1 MTLRVLLVAT
11 LVLACGPA
19 MAATTMPIARP
30 APTARAAPVAQP
42 ALTARP
48 TRTARP
54 AARPAPRTPPVPP
67 MTFYVAKGAADSC
80 GRGCDSWIAVEG
92 QVDSGA
98 APRFRK
104 FFQKVRERK
113 LPIYFS
119 SPGGNLDQALAMGAM
134 LREKPVTARV
144 ARTVVREC
152 GFEAQDSDVC
162 IKLKQS
168 GRELHGDLWTRGAMC
183 NSACPYLMLGA
194 TTREVAPDAVLA
206 VHSPKVV
213 VHFSGLGIPSPEMR
227 AAATVRGHERADRMV
242 ASYIVRMGIDIGLLD
257 LASTVKFE
265 DIHALTREEIIR
277 FGIDRRERVE
287 TPWIFENIGRS
298 TVRKIASLKTGG
310 DKSYRLSQWRLFC
323 FNTDQFELDFQR
335 PIATSSVYPTVQISS
350 GASVALYFKSP
361 PLKAQGFEIWGVR
374 MNRTSL
380 QSFIDVPQFDFTET
394 SQTPDGHRLAH
405 SATFSSE
412 GLAGALDN
420 LLATCPPARPAAPLA
435 AVPFTAAPF
444 TAAPAKIPVQT
455 IGARDAAA
463 K

>member
-1 MTLRVLLVAT
+1 
-11 LVLACGPA
+11 
-19 MAATTMPIARP
+19 
-30 APTARAAPVAQP
+30 
-42 ALTARP
+42 
-48 TRTARP
+48 
-54 AARPAPRTPPVPP
+54 
-67 MTFYVAKGAADSC
+67 MTFYVAKGVPDAC

-98 APRFRK
+98 APRFRN
-104 FFQKVRERK
+104 FFQKVRGRN

-162 IKLKQS
+162 LKLKQS
-168 GRELHGDLWTRGAMC
+168 GRELHGELWTRGATC
-183 NSACPYLMLGA
+183 NSACPNLMLGA
-194 TTREVAPDAVLA
+194 TTREIAPDAVLA

-213 VHFSGLGIPSPEMR
+213 VHFSGLATPTREMR
-227 AAATVRGHERADRMV
+227 AAATERGHERADRMV
-242 ASYIVRMGIDIGLLD
+242 ASYIVRMGVDIGLLS
-257 LASTVKFE
+257 LTSTVKFE

-298 TVRKIASLKTGG
+298 AVRKVVTRKDDG

-323 FNTDQFELDFQR
+323 VSTDQFELDFQR
-335 PIATSSVYPTVQISS
+335 PAATSSAFPTVLISNG
-350 GASVALYFKSP
+350 GATSLYFKSP

-374 MNRTSL
+374 MNRASL
-380 QSFIDVPQFDFTET
+380 QSLADVPQFDFTET
-394 SQTPDGHRLAH
+394 SQTQDGHRLAH
-405 SATFSSE
+405 TATFSSE
-412 GLAGALDN
+412 GLAGALDS
-420 LLATCPPARPAAPLA
+420 LLATCPPAKPSAPLT

-444 TAAPAKIPVQT
+444 TAATSRIPLQT
-455 IGARDAAA
+455 IGARDGAA

>member
-1 MTLRVLLVAT
+1 MTFRSFPAAVLF
-11 LVLACGPA
+11 LACGPA
-19 MAATTMPIARP
+19 LAV
-30 APTARAAPVAQP
+30 PTAQP
-42 ALTARP
+42 A
-48 TRTARP
+48 P
-54 AARPAPRTPPVPP
+54 ATARPAPRVAPTAP
-67 MTFYVAKGAADSC
+67 MTFYVAKGAPDAC

-104 FFQKVRERK
+104 FFQKVRGRN

-162 IKLKQS
+162 LNLKQS
-168 GRELHGDLWTRGAMC
+168 GRELHGELWTRGATC

-194 TTREVAPDAVLA
+194 TTREIAPDAVLA

-213 VHFSGLGIPSPEMR
+213 VHFSGLATPTREMR
-227 AAATVRGHERADRMV
+227 AAATERGHERADRMV
-242 ASYIVRMGIDIGLLD
+242 ASYIVRMGVDIGLLS
-257 LASTVKFE
+257 LTSTVKFE

-298 TVRKIASLKTGG
+298 TVRKVATRKDDG
-310 DKSYRLSQWRLFC
+310 DKSYCLSQWRLFC
-323 FNTDQFELDFQR
+323 FSTDQFELDFQR
-335 PIATSSVYPTVQISS
+335 PAATSSAFPTVLISNG
-350 GASVALYFKSP
+350 GATSLSFRSP

-374 MNRTSL
+374 LNRASL
-380 QSFIDVPQFDFTET
+380 QSLADVPQFDFTET
-394 SQTPDGHRLAH
+394 SQTQDGHRLAH
-405 SATFSSE
+405 TATFSSE
-412 GLAGALDN
+412 GLAGALDS
-420 LLATCPPARPAAPLA
+420 LLATCPPARPSAPLT

-444 TAAPAKIPVQT
+444 TAAPLQT

>member
-1 MTLRVLLVAT
+1 
-11 LVLACGPA
+11 
-19 MAATTMPIARP
+19 
-30 APTARAAPVAQP
+30 
-42 ALTARP
+42 
-48 TRTARP
+48 
-54 AARPAPRTPPVPP
+54 
-67 MTFYVAKGAADSC
+67 MTFYVAKGAPDAC

-104 FFQKVRERK
+104 FFQKVRGRN

-162 IKLKQS
+162 LKLKQS
-168 GRELHGDLWTRGAMC
+168 GRELHGELWTRGATC

-194 TTREVAPDAVLA
+194 TTREIAPDAVLA

-213 VHFSGLGIPSPEMR
+213 VHFSGLATPTREMR
-227 AAATVRGHERADRMV
+227 AAATERGHERADRMV
-242 ASYIVRMGIDIGLLD
+242 ASYIVRMGVDIGLLS
-257 LASTVKFE
+257 LTSTVKFE

-298 TVRKIASLKTGG
+298 TVRKVATRKDDG
-310 DKSYRLSQWRLFC
+310 DKSYCLSQWRLFC
-323 FNTDQFELDFQR
+323 FSTDQFELDFQR
-335 PIATSSVYPTVQISS
+335 PAATSSAFPTVLISNG
-350 GASVALYFKSP
+350 GATSLSFRSP

-374 MNRTSL
+374 LNRASL
-380 QSFIDVPQFDFTET
+380 QSLADVPQFDFTET
-394 SQTPDGHRLAH
+394 SQTQDGHRLAH
-405 SATFSSE
+405 TATFSSE
-412 GLAGALDN
+412 GLAGALDS
-420 LLATCPPARPAAPLA
+420 LLATCPPARPSAPLT

-444 TAAPAKIPVQT
+444 TAAPLQT

>member
-1 MTLRVLLVAT
+1 MTFRIFPAAVLF
-11 LVLACGPA
+11 LACGPA
-19 MAATTMPIARP
+19 LAV
-30 APTARAAPVAQP
+30 PTAQP
-42 ALTARP
+42 A
-48 TRTARP
+48 P
-54 AARPAPRTPPVPP
+54 ATARPAPRVAPTAP
-67 MTFYVAKGAADSC
+67 MTFYVAKGAPDAC

-104 FFQKVRERK
+104 FFQKVRGGN

-162 IKLKQS
+162 LKLKQS
-168 GRELHGDLWTRGAMC
+168 GRELHGELWTRGAMC

-194 TTREVAPDAVLA
+194 TTREIAPDAVLA

-213 VHFSGLGIPSPEMR
+213 VHFSGLATPTREMR
-227 AAATVRGHERADRMV
+227 AAATERGHERADRMV
-242 ASYIVRMGIDIGLLD
+242 ASYIVRMGVDIGLLG
-257 LASTVKFE
+257 LTSTVKFE

-298 TVRKIASLKTGG
+298 TVRKVAIQKDDG

-323 FNTDQFELDFQR
+323 VSTDQFELDFQR
-335 PIATSSVYPTVQISS
+335 PAATSSAFPTVLISNG
-350 GASVALYFKSP
+350 GATSLYFKSP

-374 MNRTSL
+374 MNRASL
-380 QSFIDVPQFDFTET
+380 QSLADVPQFDFTEM
-394 SQTPDGHRLAH
+394 SQTQDGHRLAH
-405 SATFSSE
+405 IATFSSE
-412 GLAGALDN
+412 GLAGALDS
-420 LLATCPPARPAAPLA
+420 LLATCPPAKPSAPLT
-435 AVPFTAAPF
+435 AVPFTAA
-444 TAAPAKIPVQT
+444 TSRIPLQT
-455 IGARDAAA
+455 IGARDGAA

>member
-1 MTLRVLLVAT
+1 M
-11 LVLACGPA
+11 
-19 MAATTMPIARP
+19 
-30 APTARAAPVAQP
+30 
-42 ALTARP
+42 
-48 TRTARP
+48 P
-54 AARPAPRTPPVPP
+54 AARRAPRTPPVPP
-67 MTFYVAKGAADSC
+67 MTFYVARGAADAC

-104 FFQKVRERK
+104 FFQKVRDRK

-162 IKLKQS
+162 LKLKQS
-168 GRELHGDLWTRGAMC
+168 GRELHGELWTRGAMC

-227 AAATVRGHERADRMV
+227 AAATERGHERADRMV
-242 ASYIVRMGIDIGLLD
+242 ASYIVRMGVDIGLLD

-265 DIHALTREEIIR
+265 DIHALSREEIIR

-298 TVRKIASLKTGG
+298 TVRKIATLKNDG

-335 PIATSSVYPTVQISS
+335 PIATSSVFPAVQISS
-350 GASVALYFKSP
+350 GASTSLYFKSP
-361 PLKAQGFEIWGVR
+361 PVKAQGFEIWGVR
-374 MNRTSL
+374 ISRAQVQSL
-380 QSFIDVPQFDFTET
+380 ADVPQFDFTET
-394 SQTPDGHRLAH
+394 SQTQDGHRLAH

-412 GLAGALDN
+412 GLAGALDS
-420 LLATCPPARPAAPLA
+420 LMVTCPPAKPAPALT
-435 AVPFTAAPF
+435 AVPFTTAPF
-444 TAAPAKIPVQT
+444 TAAPATVPVQT
-455 IGARDAAA
+455 IGARDNAA